1 MKCSGF
7 VYVSARKKQVCLPA
21 DDRAKPVEEFNTQRP
36 QMCFNNLTKTE
47 ALFPDEVAKY
57 VNTTHYFK

>member
-47 ALFPDEVAKY
+47 AFISWWSR
-57 VNTTHYFK
+57 